1 MWYVHKH
8 LHRLCGYPPFYHEN
22 DAELFHQIMRGDYEF
37 DSPYWDE
44 ISDSAKDFIRHL
56 MELDPKKR
64 YTCKEAI
71 AHPWSVVVALS
82 PGPSQLFI
90 AAFWKVGKLGSLI
103 PKCTCTVHC
112 NCKWLAKRSFIGIF
126 LLYVS
131 LIFIE
136 IVSIANSSP

>member
-1 MWYVHKH
+1 MYACVC
-8 LHRLCGYPPFYHEN
+8 RLCGYPPFYHEN

-71 AHPWSVVVALS
+71 AHPWSVLLTWSEGGGNTQFYFVLGCVYS
-82 PGPSQLFI
+82 TSTVPESLFLEYHN
-90 AAFWKVGKLGSLI
+90 ASL
-103 PKCTCTVHC
+103 PKIF
-112 NCKWLAKRSFIGIF
+112 KRR
-126 LLYVS
+126 
-131 LIFIE
+131 
-136 IVSIANSSP
+136 

>member
-1 MWYVHKH
+1 MCNNNIHVHVQCH
-8 LHRLCGYPPFYHEN
+8 SIIIHNICTCVHRLCGYPPFYHEN

-71 AHPWSVVVALS
+71 AHPWSVVLTPISRLLPAFNIAL
-82 PGPSQLFI
+82 
-90 AAFWKVGKLGSLI
+90 KLGSLFI
-103 PKCTCTVHC
+103 YLHMTCYICV
-112 NCKWLAKRSFIGIF
+112 
-126 LLYVS
+126 VS
-131 LIFIE
+131 TE
-136 IVSIANSSP
+136 

>member
-1 MWYVHKH
+1 
-8 LHRLCGYPPFYHEN
+8 
-22 DAELFHQIMRGDYEF
+22 MRGDYEF

-90 AAFWKVGKLGSLI
+90 AAF
-103 PKCTCTVHC
+103 
-112 NCKWLAKRSFIGIF
+112 
-126 LLYVS
+126 
-131 LIFIE
+131 
-136 IVSIANSSP
+136 